1 MRGGWTAVGTIGCIG
16 GLVAQYAFP
25 LAGSYD
31 KVSNVS
37 SNLVFNTLVFFV
49 IAIGGYIV
57 GHVLRFGVNA
67 VRSSAYSQK
76 VFDFGQKYAVK
87 QRDMS
92 MSLIQSNRDM
102 L

>member
-1 MRGGWTAVGTIGCIG
+1 MIALVLESAGAQIFAGTGAVALALAVLAGAMRGGWTAVGTIGCIG

-67 VRSSAYSQK
+67 VRPK
-76 VFDFGQKYAVK
+76 T
-87 QRDMS
+87 
-92 MSLIQSNRDM
+92 
-102 L
+102 